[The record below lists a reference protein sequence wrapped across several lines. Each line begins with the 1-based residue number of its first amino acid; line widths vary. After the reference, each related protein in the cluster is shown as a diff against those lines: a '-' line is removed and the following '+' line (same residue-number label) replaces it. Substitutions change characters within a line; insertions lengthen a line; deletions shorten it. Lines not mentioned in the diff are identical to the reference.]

1 MENNEKGFT
10 LTELLIALAVVA
22 VLGMLL
28 VRVISLGLNAIT
40 IQTQRDAEHAAV
52 DRLADRWRAE
62 EDSAWAIFTPGT
74 DVDGLPNDDGHEL
87 DFFTRDGAN
96 QSYFWAYN
104 YDAASKTLTRYL
116 YSQPGGTAVFDEAYT
131 GITKFYAHTYP
142 VTALQD
148 KSSQIYCPLYDNAQL
163 VPGAVRFYG
172 PSHPDIAGGNQITY
186 VRLEAPTNV
195 EDMQLTTATAPSGFT
210 VVLQYTPNPSPS
222 ASPTPAV
229 GPSPQS
235 SAHNALSAWP
245 PAVELP
251 LKGQA
256 LQTASLPPSHDTAF
270 YLNRLL
276 GGGMAYADATPCAVD
291 QGRAFTDAT
300 FSQLLTNATTP
311 AGVLPSGVTGYT
323 DAGGCI
329 FMKSSIFTS
338 GTPNVALY
346 EPGYTGTF
354 QQGQTAIVA

>member
-1 MENNEKGFT
+1 MRLPFKPSATPNTPPSTASPTAGAPRKT
-10 LTELLIALAVVA
+10 R
-22 VLGMLL
+22 LG
-28 VRVISLGLNAIT
+28 RSS
-40 IQTQRDAEHAAV
+40 HP
-52 DRLADRWRAE
+52 
-62 EDSAWAIFTPGT
+62 ST

-148 KSSQIYCPLYDNAQL
+148 KSSKIYCPLYDNAQL

-222 ASPTPAV
+222 ASPTPRWAHHRK
-229 GPSPQS
+229 SP
-235 SAHNALSAWP
+235 
-245 PAVELP
+245 
-251 LKGQA
+251 
-256 LQTASLPPSHDTAF
+256 
-270 YLNRLL
+270 R
-276 GGGMAYADATPCAVD
+276 
-291 QGRAFTDAT
+291 
-300 FSQLLTNATTP
+300 TTR
-311 AGVLPSGVTGYT
+311 
-323 DAGGCI
+323 
-329 FMKSSIFTS
+329 
-338 GTPNVALY
+338 
-346 EPGYTGTF
+346 
-354 QQGQTAIVA
+354 